1 MESLN
6 ELKMFIMFIGELLVI
21 VEYCRYGSLQ
31 TYLTNHRNGFIDMV
45 DEFGNMI
52 SDKDEEYDYNAR

>member
-1 MESLN
+1 
-6 ELKMFIMFIGELLVI
+6 MFIGELLVI